1 MLRVDTLADLARYRR
16 SLPHNTTLGLVPTMG
31 ALHEGH
37 LALIRQARTEND
49 IVAASVFVNPTQF
62 TNPDD
67 LTQYPRT
74 LEADARLL
82 ADAGCNLLFS
92 PSSDDI
98 YPEPPVLR
106 LSFGTLET
114 TMEGASRPG
123 HFNGVGIVVAK
134 LFHLFAPDRAY
145 FGQKDLQQ
153 VAVIRRL
160 ILDLSFSVELIRCDT
175 VRADDGLAL
184 SSRNQRLTPDERAE
198 APALFA
204 ALTQARQLLTDG
216 QSATQAE
223 QAAAD
228 FLASRPRFRL
238 DYVAVVHVDTLQ
250 PVSERQ
256 APGQTAICIAAQLGV
271 VRLIDNVVF

>member
-184 SSRNQRLTPDERAE
+184 SSRNQRLTPDERVE

-204 ALTQARQLLTDG
+204 ALTRAQQLLIDG

-223 QAAAD
+223 QAATD
-228 FLASRPRFRL
+228 FLASHPRFRL